1 MTGTERTKMLRQER
15 RAAGLC
21 YQCGDRRPEPERALC
36 GPCLDVNRQRAKA
49 QRESALL
56 RGKCPECGGPSTR
69 EEVRVAAQ
77 KRRRAATSSTGEAG
91 PKPDEAPRDVHE
103 IGPLV

>member
-1 MTGTERTKMLRQER
+1 MTSTERTKMLRQER

-21 YQCGDRRPEPERALC
+21 YQCGDRRPEPERPLC
-36 GPCLDVNRQRAKA
+36 GPCLEVNRQRAKA

-77 KRRRAATSSTGEAG
+77 KRRRFRHVRCKPCLAKAIFAAAQGRG
-91 PKPDEAPRDVHE
+91 R
-103 IGPLV
+103 